1 MAVWPPALVSDES
14 ALEAISRG
22 IQGILGEM
30 SYYSF
35 YRPTEGR
42 RLSQPSW
49 QASHQDG
56 LPARRQSPIT
66 VLTGPGV
73 E

>member
-1 MAVWPPALVSDES
+1 
-14 ALEAISRG
+14 
-22 IQGILGEM
+22 M

-42 RLSQPSW
+42 RLSRPSW
-49 QASHQDG
+49 QASHRDG

-66 VLTGPGV
+66 VLTGPGIK
-73 E
+73 